1 MMKLKGWLFAGS
13 LLFAGSSLSAL
24 AAPPGELLDQAQANQ
39 LVHRVTEAPKTLT
52 FQGIYIQQRHNFMQS
67 YRVFHQGGGGSDV
80 ERRESLDGPQLE
92 YLRHGDLISVFTPD
106 ARPVTLDRRHTS
118 KMFPRQFPDQADE
131 LLGNYQIRKIGRER
145 VAGLDADIY
154 DFEPRDRYRFPHR
167 YWIDTGSG
175 LMLKTVMYGARR
187 EVTEVFSFSQI
198 NIGGALDKRLLKP
211 VNPVRPVVLEQL
223 PQTPVADPHW
233 QINDLPPGFRL
244 FRQLKRNLP
253 GKNKPVLHYLYGDGL
268 VTVSVFIEP
277 IDPRMPQGLTQ
288 QNGISLYS
296 RQTGGYMVTALGEVP
311 PDTVQAF
318 SQAFSPRG
326 GDK

>member
-24 AAPPGELLDQAQANQ
+24 AAPPGELLDQAQASQ
-39 LVHRVTEAPKTLT
+39 LVNRVTEAPKSLT

-67 YRVFHQGGGGSDV
+67 YRVFHQGGGGADV

-106 ARPVTLDRRHTS
+106 SRPVTLDRRHTS
-118 KMFPRQFPDQADE
+118 KMFPRQFPDHAEE
-131 LLGNYQIRKIGRER
+131 LLGNYQIRRIGRER

-154 DFEPRDRYRFPHR
+154 DFEPRDRFRFPHR
-167 YWIDTGSG
+167 YWIDSGSG
-175 LMLKTVMYGARR
+175 LMLKTVMYGPRR
-187 EVTEVFSFSQI
+187 EVTEIFAFSQI

-223 PQTPVADPHW
+223 PQAPVADPQW
-233 QINDLPPGFRL
+233 QIDDLPPGFKL

-277 IDPRMPQGLTQ
+277 IDARMPQGLTQ
-288 QNGISLYS
+288 QNGISLFC
-296 RQTGGYMVTALGEVP
+296 RHVGNYMITALGEVP
-311 PDTVQAF
+311 PETVQAF
-318 SQAFSPRG
+318 SQAFSPRS